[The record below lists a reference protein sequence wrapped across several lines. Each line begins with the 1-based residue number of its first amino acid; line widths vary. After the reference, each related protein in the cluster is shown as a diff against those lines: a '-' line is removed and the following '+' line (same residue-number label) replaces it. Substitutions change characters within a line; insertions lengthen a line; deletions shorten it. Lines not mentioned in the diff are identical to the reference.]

1 MCKIIIEFTNGT
13 KKEISTDD
21 TWKVKNSKEVRSSI
35 YDGEEIDYT
44 KTDGVEEDVVI
55 SSETYNL
62 IPDFGAPIVE
72 KDNLKPVLYNSPKG
86 EKILD
91 FKQNMVGFIRYKGTL
106 NRNQQLSFKFGEV
119 LQNKTFYNG
128 NYRSATKGLQF
139 KGDGKD
145 RVFEPKFTFFGFR
158 YVLVEGLDN
167 VDPKDFEGVVIYTD
181 LEKTI
186 KCETDNTKIN
196 RLISNAF
203 WGQRSNFIDVPT
215 DCPQRDERLGWTADA
230 QVFTNTACYNMDSY
244 IFYKKFIKDLRAD
257 QEIFNG
263 DFPMWTPSMNQ
274 CGAGGAVW
282 ADAGTIIPWNTYMNY
297 GDKELLRKN
306 YQMIIDYVEV
316 LKQKDLEQG
325 NKRLIKKG
333 FTYGDWLALDGINE
347 QSNNGGTDGDFIMSI
362 YYYVS
367 VDIAVKASEALE
379 ETERANT
386 YATLRN
392 EIKDAILNE
401 YFCPN
406 GKIGVTTQTG
416 YILALYYGIYRDKNV
431 LIEGYKRRLMFDSY
445 KLKTGFT
452 GTPLAL
458 LALFDNGL
466 DIEAYRFLYNQKFPG
481 WIYAINLGAT
491 TI

>member
-119 LQNKTFYNG
+119 LQNKNFYNG

-139 KGDGKD
+139 KGDGKS

-158 YVLVEGLDN
+158 YVLVECLDN

-203 WGQRSNFIDVPT
+203 WG
-215 DCPQRDERLGWTADA
+215 
-230 QVFTNTACYNMDSY
+230 
-244 IFYKKFIKDLRAD
+244 
-257 QEIFNG
+257 
-263 DFPMWTPSMNQ
+263 
-274 CGAGGAVW
+274 
-282 ADAGTIIPWNTYMNY
+282 
-297 GDKELLRKN
+297 KE
-306 YQMIIDYVEV
+306 V
-316 LKQKDLEQG
+316 
-325 NKRLIKKG
+325 
-333 FTYGDWLALDGINE
+333 
-347 QSNNGGTDGDFIMSI
+347 
-362 YYYVS
+362 
-367 VDIAVKASEALE
+367 
-379 ETERANT
+379 
-386 YATLRN
+386 TL
-392 EIKDAILNE
+392 
-401 YFCPN
+401 
-406 GKIGVTTQTG
+406 
-416 YILALYYGIYRDKNV
+416 
-431 LIEGYKRRLMFDSY
+431 
-445 KLKTGFT
+445 
-452 GTPLAL
+452 
-458 LALFDNGL
+458 
-466 DIEAYRFLYNQKFPG
+466 
-481 WIYAINLGAT
+481 
-491 TI
+491 